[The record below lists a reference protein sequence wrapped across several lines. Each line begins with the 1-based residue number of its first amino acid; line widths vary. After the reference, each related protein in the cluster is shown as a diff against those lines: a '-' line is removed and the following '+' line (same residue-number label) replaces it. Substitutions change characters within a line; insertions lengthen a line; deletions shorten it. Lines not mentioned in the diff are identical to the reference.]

1 MQQAVSEG
9 KLGVV
14 KVGTDAN
21 PADLMTKHL
30 RAEVANSHLDTLR
43 FYVSTGRAA
52 SAPALLACSQNGED
66 DRWRP
71 RGRADV
77 LKRRTA
83 NHALRCSL
91 Q

>member
-30 RAEVANSHLDTLR
+30 CAEVANTHLETLR
-43 FYVSTGRAA
+43 LYVSAGRAA
-52 SAPALLACSQNGED
+52 SAPALLAC
-66 DRWRP
+66 
-71 RGRADV
+71 
-77 LKRRTA
+77 
-83 NHALRCSL
+83 NHGG
-91 Q
+91 